1 MGNYYQP
8 EIETMPVEKLQA
20 LQSERLV
27 EQVKYVY
34 EHVKFY
40 RDRMDEKGVKPE
52 DIRGIEDLH
61 LLPFLTKDDL
71 RVFKLLISVNGVGP
85 KGALAI
91 LSVLTPDDLRFAVI
105 ADDAKAISKA
115 PGIGAKTAQRVVLEL
130 KDKLKLEDA
139 FSPKEEL
146 VKNPVFEQEK
156 GVRQEALLALTSLGY
171 SASEATSVL
180 SGIEITPESDVEAVL
195 KLALKSMAFI

>member
-1 MGNYYQP
+1 MIQYIKGTLADMDEESVIIDNHGIGFQVFISGQTFEYLPQIGA
-8 EIETMPVEKLQA
+8 EIKMYIYF
-20 LQSERLV
+20 
-27 EQVKYVY
+27 QVK
-34 EHVKFY
+34 
-40 RDRMDEKGVKPE
+40 E
-52 DIRGIEDLH
+52 DGLA
-61 LLPFLTKDDL
+61 LFGFLTKDDL

-146 VKNPVFEQEK
+146 VKNPAVELEK

-171 SASEATSVL
+171 SSSEASQVL
-180 SGIEITPESDVEAVL
+180 SGIEITPESDVEDIL
-195 KLALKSMAFI
+195 KLALKHMVFI

>member
-1 MGNYYQP
+1 MIQYIKGTLTDMDAESVTIDNHGIGFQVSISAQTFEYLP
-8 EIETMPVEKLQA
+8 EIGAEIKMYIYF
-20 LQSERLV
+20 
-27 EQVKYVY
+27 QVK
-34 EHVKFY
+34 
-40 RDRMDEKGVKPE
+40 E
-52 DIRGIEDLH
+52 DGFALFG
-61 LLPFLTKDDL
+61 FLTKDDL

-139 FSPKEEL
+139 FAPKDEFT
-146 VKNPVFEQEK
+146 KNPAVELEK

-171 SASEATSVL
+171 SASEASSVL
-180 SGIEITPESDVEAVL
+180 AGIEITPESDVEDIL
-195 KLALKSMAFI
+195 KLALKNMAFI

>member
-1 MGNYYQP
+1 MIQYIKGTLADMDTESVTIDNQGIGFQVFISGQTFEYLP
-8 EIETMPVEKLQA
+8 KIGAEIKMYIYF
-20 LQSERLV
+20 
-27 EQVKYVY
+27 QVK
-34 EHVKFY
+34 
-40 RDRMDEKGVKPE
+40 E
-52 DIRGIEDLH
+52 DGFTLFG
-61 LLPFLTKDDL
+61 FLTKDDL
-71 RVFKLLISVNGVGP
+71 RIFKLLISVNGVGP

-139 FSPKEEL
+139 FSPKDGL
-146 VKNPVFEQEK
+146 VKNPAIELEK

-171 SASEATSVL
+171 SATEASSVL
-180 SGIEITPESDVEAVL
+180 AGIEITPESDVEDVL
-195 KLALKSMAFI
+195 KLALKNMAFI

>member
-1 MGNYYQP
+1 MIQYIKGTLADMDEESVTIDKHGIGYQVFVSGPTFEYLP
-8 EIETMPVEKLQA
+8 ELGAELKMYIYF
-20 LQSERLV
+20 
-27 EQVKYVY
+27 QVK
-34 EHVKFY
+34 
-40 RDRMDEKGVKPE
+40 E
-52 DIRGIEDLH
+52 DGLA
-61 LLPFLTKDDL
+61 LFGFLTKDDL

-105 ADDAKAISKA
+105 ADDAKAITKA

-139 FSPKEEL
+139 FSQKEEVL
-146 VKNPVFEQEK
+146 VKNTSMVQEK

-180 SGIEITPESDVEAVL
+180 SGIEITADSDVEDIL
-195 KLALKSMAFI
+195 KLALKNMAFI

>member
-1 MGNYYQP
+1 MIQYIKGTLADMDEESVTIDNRGIGFQVYISGQTFEYLP
-8 EIETMPVEKLQA
+8 EIGAEIKMYIYF
-20 LQSERLV
+20 
-27 EQVKYVY
+27 QVK
-34 EHVKFY
+34 
-40 RDRMDEKGVKPE
+40 E
-52 DIRGIEDLH
+52 DGFALFG
-61 LLPFLTKDDL
+61 FLTKDDL

-91 LSVLTPDDLRFAVI
+91 LSVLTPDDLRFAVV

-139 FSPKEEL
+139 FSPKDEL
-146 VKNPVFEQEK
+146 VKNPAIELEK

-171 SASEATSVL
+171 SASEASSVL
-180 SGIEITPESDVEAVL
+180 AGIEITPESDVEEIL
-195 KLALKSMAFI
+195 KLALKNMAFI

>member
-1 MGNYYQP
+1 MIQYIKGTLADMDEESVIIDNHGIGFQVFISGQTFEYLPQIGA
-8 EIETMPVEKLQA
+8 EIKMYIYF
-20 LQSERLV
+20 
-27 EQVKYVY
+27 QVK
-34 EHVKFY
+34 
-40 RDRMDEKGVKPE
+40 E
-52 DIRGIEDLH
+52 DGLA
-61 LLPFLTKDDL
+61 LFGFLTKDDL

-146 VKNPVFEQEK
+146 VKNPAVELEK

-171 SASEATSVL
+171 SSSEASQVL
-180 SGIEITPESDVEAVL
+180 SGIEITPESDVEDIL
-195 KLALKSMAFI
+195 KLALKHMAFI